1 MLKFWLMDFKK
12 TILVMGGI
20 FGVFVMLWV
29 LVGYLTVARIEKP
42 RYEVLEKK
50 RDYELRRYD
59 GYILASTFVDREDG
73 ESFDDLTN
81 KGFRVLADYIFGNNS
96 VVVEGED
103 AVGENIA
110 MTSPVIQ
117 EPSRVSEEIAM
128 TSPVVQSKGEMGYWM
143 SFVMPSEYTM
153 ESLPTPN
160 NDRVKLEEVPGFKA
174 AVLRFSWFVSE
185 SKLDKK
191 INELRDR
198 VENDGFEIV
207 GEARI
212 ARYDPPWTP
221 AFMRTNEVWFEVK

>member
-1 MLKFWLMDFKK
+1 MDFKK

-50 RDYELRRYD
+50 RDYEVRRYD
-59 GYILASTFVDREDG
+59 GYILASTFVEREDG

-81 KGFRVLADYIFGNNS
+81 KGFRILADYIFGNNS
-96 VVVEGED
+96 TGSGEVD
-103 AVGENIA
+103 VIGENIA

-117 EPSRVSEEIAM
+117 QPSEVSEEIAM

-143 SFVMPSEYTM
+143 SFVMPSKYTM

-160 NDRVKLEEVPGFKA
+160 NDRIKLEEVSEFKA
-174 AVLRFSWFVSE
+174 AVLGFSWFVSE
-185 SKLDKK
+185 SRLNKK
-191 INELRDR
+191 INQLRES
-198 VENDGFEIV
+198 VENDGFEIM

-221 AFMRTNEVWFEVK
+221 PFMRTNEIWFEVK